1 MLSDPLRDFQ
11 FRSFTGLED
20 AVEDGTVEVSAWL
33 LNTKFL

>member
-11 FRSFTGLED
+11 FRNFPALED

-33 LNTKFL
+33 LNNTFL